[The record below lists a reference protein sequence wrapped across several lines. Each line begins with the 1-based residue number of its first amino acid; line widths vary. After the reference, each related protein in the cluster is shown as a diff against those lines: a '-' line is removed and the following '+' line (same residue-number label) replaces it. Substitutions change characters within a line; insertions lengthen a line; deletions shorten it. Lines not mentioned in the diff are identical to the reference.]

1 MVSIDARFPATL
13 PATPAAAGWWHRP
26 RWLLL
31 PLALPA
37 CIVVGLAVGTLI
49 NLALTGTLGG
59 EAGGGV
65 LAPSAVAAD
74 HSALVA
80 PEVCQRMHQIVDT
93 ACSLKQRDHDASE
106 IRRCVAAELKYT
118 TIGRASCREKVC
130 QYV

>member
-59 EAGGGV
+59 ERGAGV
-65 LAPSAVAAD
+65 LATGASAAD
-74 HSALVA
+74 PAARVG
-80 PEVCQRMHQIVDT
+80 PEDGLARTQQVDPAGT
-93 ACSLKQRDHDASE
+93 RKQSWKR
-106 IRRCVAAELKYT
+106 T
-118 TIGRASCREKVC
+118 GGGRGVS
-130 QYV
+130 

>member
-49 NLALTGTLGG
+49 NLALTGTRGG

-80 PEVCQRMHQIVDT
+80 PEVCHRMPQIVDT
-93 ACSLKQRDHDASE
+93 ACSQKQREHDASE
-106 IRRCVAAELKYT
+106 IRPYT
-118 TIGRASCREKVC
+118 GPASSGESGL
-130 QYV
+130 QT

>member
-1 MVSIDARFPATL
+1 MYKDWHTL
-13 PATPAAAGWWHRP
+13 DLHD
-26 RWLLL
+26 
-31 PLALPA
+31 ALP
-37 CIVVGLAVGTLI
+37 ILVGRAVGTLI

-118 TIGRASCREKVC
+118 MWSPYGCG
-130 QYV
+130 

>member
-93 ACSLKQRDHDASE
+93 ACSQ
-106 IRRCVAAELKYT
+106 
-118 TIGRASCREKVC
+118 IGRAHVCTPVTNAQLVCRLLLEKKTPHH
-130 QYV
+130 YTHITL

>member
-80 PEVCQRMHQIVDT
+80 PEVCQRMHQLVAP
-93 ACSLKQRDHDASE
+93 ACSLKQRDHDAPE
-106 IRRCVAAELKYT
+106 IRRCVPADLKYT
-118 TIGRASCREKVC
+118 QWTPSGCGGT
-130 QYV
+130 